1 MCKRVTAFPLLGEYV
16 AAEKIENVLTAS
28 PLIGAAFVYGD
39 SFQSYLVAVL
49 VVDED
54 AYQAQFGSSSAV
66 PLATACADPNSPLRQ
81 AVAAEV
87 LKLSA
92 AAQLAGFE
100 VVKQFH
106 LEPAPFSVENGL
118 LTPTFKLKRHELQAN
133 YQDTIDALY
142 KLPLA
147 TTGRASL

>member
-1 MCKRVTAFPLLGEYV
+1 V

-39 SFQSYLVAVL
+39 SFQSYLVAIL

-54 AYQAQFGSSSAV
+54 AYQSQFGAASSV
-66 PLATACADPNSPLRQ
+66 PLATACADPDSPLRK
-81 AVAAEV
+81 AVAADV

-92 AAQLAGFE
+92 AAHLAGFE

-106 LEPAPFSVENGL
+106 LEPVPFSVEQGL
-118 LTPTFKLKRHELQAN
+118 LTPTFKLKRHELQAH
-133 YQDTIDALY
+133 YQNTIDALY
-142 KLPLA
+142 KLPL
-147 TTGRASL
+147 TTAGRSSL